1 MLIVIFSLFFITNI
15 CYAAQSPRGEGRE
28 LKERIALFPLVNLSE
43 DRDALRYVM
52 PVLRTRLEDKGFDVV
67 DEDSLNRFLLKE
79 RVRATGYISKDMA
92 RKIGKELNVKA
103 VLLGSVN
110 LFLRGENP
118 GIGLSARLVDS
129 STGLIL
135 WADYA
140 SATGD
145 DFTKILGLGRIK
157 TMDKLLPRVADRLLA
172 SFTTMP
178 SRKETE
184 HTYRIAVMPFRNN
197 SGVRDAGIIA
207 TYMFLVELFKNPVF
221 EPVEFGEVRRA
232 VVDLRVR
239 ERGELDYR
247 YVKALSKSL
256 WVDGFL
262 VGTVE
267 LYSDGLNTASPPEV
281 SIAARIVDA
290 GKNRLLWCDS
300 SQLRGDDNIIV
311 LDWGRIRS
319 VDKVAFRVV
328 SKLVK
333 RAEKVCGGPV
343 PVVSEPPPKTKKV
356 VPEIPLPANLQ
367 KGSETYRGP
376 EIDQRSPPITRE
388 FRTTIY
394 FDYRSAEI
402 GKDAY
407 SILLGFIDFL
417 NAREIT
423 GITIEGHSC
432 AHGPKRFN
440 YEISRRR
447 ALAVR
452 NFLIKHGD
460 VAEDRIII
468 KYFGEDGL
476 LYPEIPT
483 KENINDPEVKKNR
496 RVLVTVTYRR

>member
-1 MLIVIFSLFFITNI
+1 M
-15 CYAAQSPRGEGRE
+15 
-28 LKERIALFPLVNLSE
+28 
-43 DRDALRYVM
+43 
-52 PVLRTRLEDKGFDVV
+52 
-67 DEDSLNRFLLKE
+67 
-79 RVRATGYISKDMA
+79 
-92 RKIGKELNVKA
+92 NVKA

-118 GIGLSARLVDS
+118 GIGFSARLVDS
-129 STGLIL
+129 SNGLIL

-157 TMDKLLPRVADRLLA
+157 TLDKLLPRVTDRLLA

-197 SGVRDAGIIA
+197 SGVRDAGMIA

-232 VVDLRVR
+232 VVDLSVR

-290 GKNRLLWCDS
+290 RKSRLLWCDS

-333 RAEKVCGGPV
+333 RAEKVCGGSIPAVSGPSSEVKEVFKRIPLEGTV
-343 PVVSEPPPKTKKV
+343 PVVSEPPPETKKV
-356 VPEIPLPANLQ
+356 VPEIPLPENFQ
-367 KGSETYRGP
+367 KASEAYQEP
-376 EIDQRSPPITRE
+376 ETAQRSPPVTIE
-388 FRTTIY
+388 SRTTIY
-394 FDYRSAEI
+394 FDYSSAEI
-402 GKDAY
+402 REDAY
-407 SILLGFIDFL
+407 RILTGFIGFL
-417 NAREIT
+417 NDREIS
-423 GITIEGHSC
+423 GITIEGHAC
-432 AHGPKRFN
+432 AHGTKRFN
-440 YEISRRR
+440 NEISRRR
-447 ALAVR
+447 ALAVKD
-452 NFLIKHGD
+452 FLIRN
-460 VAEDRIII
+460 ANMTEDRIII
-468 KYFGEDGL
+468 KYFGEDRL